1 MRARAVSLATLA
13 SLSVLAVGWQVGAQA
28 NASMQALSAPQAA
41 PATIP
46 APSAGPAT
54 PTPVASAPAVSGPK
68 ATTAGPTAT
77 APTAAAAAPA
87 APAPVAAAPAP
98 APAPAARPT
107 GTFTGSSVQTRYG
120 PVQVS
125 VTIANGTITE
135 VTALQLTN
143 DGGRSVAISAQ
154 AAPILRSEVL
164 AAQSAKVSNVSG
176 ATYTT
181 RGYLTSLQ
189 AALDTAG
196 F

>member
-54 PTPVASAPAVSGPK
+54 PTPTASAPAASGP
-68 ATTAGPTAT
+68 ATVSAGST
-77 APTAAAAAPA
+77 APAAAPAPA
-87 APAPVAAAPAP
+87 APAPA

-107 GTFTGSSVQTRYG
+107 GTFTGSTVQTRFG

-164 AAQSAKVSNVSG
+164 SAQSAKVSNVSG
-176 ATYTT
+176 ATYTSK
-181 RGYLTSLQ
+181 GYTTSLQ

>member
-1 MRARAVSLATLA
+1 M
-13 SLSVLAVGWQVGAQA
+13 
-28 NASMQALSAPQAA
+28 
-41 PATIP
+41 
-46 APSAGPAT
+46 
-54 PTPVASAPAVSGPK
+54 
-68 ATTAGPTAT
+68 
-77 APTAAAAAPA
+77 
-87 APAPVAAAPAP
+87 
-98 APAPAARPT
+98 
-107 GTFTGSSVQTRYG
+107 QTRYG

-164 AAQSAKVSNVSG
+164 TAQSAQVSNVSG

-189 AALDTAG
+189 AAIDTAG

>member
-1 MRARAVSLATLA
+1 
-13 SLSVLAVGWQVGAQA
+13 
-28 NASMQALSAPQAA
+28 MQALSAPQAA

-54 PTPVASAPAVSGPK
+54 PTPAASAPAVSGP
-68 ATTAGPTAT
+68 ATTSAGSTT
-77 APTAAAAAPA
+77 TVPTAAAPAPA
-87 APAPVAAAPAP
+87 APAPA

-107 GTFTGSSVQTRYG
+107 GTFTGSSVQTRFG

-164 AAQSAKVSNVSG
+164 SAQSAKVSNVSG

>member
-1 MRARAVSLATLA
+1 
-13 SLSVLAVGWQVGAQA
+13 
-28 NASMQALSAPQAA
+28 MQALSAPQAA

-46 APSAGPAT
+46 APSTDPAT
-54 PTPVASAPAVSGPK
+54 QTPVASAPAVSGP
-68 ATTAGPTAT
+68 ATTTAGSTAT
-77 APTAAAAAPA
+77 APTAAAPAPA
-87 APAPVAAAPAP
+87 APAPAP

-107 GTFTGSSVQTRYG
+107 GTFPGSTVQTRYG

>member
-46 APSAGPAT
+46 APSAGPET
-54 PTPVASAPAVSGPK
+54 PTASAPAPAVSGP
-68 ATTAGPTAT
+68 ATTSAGSTAT
-77 APTAAAAAPA
+77 APTAAAPAPA
-87 APAPVAAAPAP
+87 

-107 GTFTGSSVQTRYG
+107 GTFPGSTVQTRYG

-164 AAQSAKVSNVSG
+164 SAQSAQVSNVSG

-189 AALDTAG
+189 AALDGAG

>member
-1 MRARAVSLATLA
+1 VRARAVSLATLA

-54 PTPVASAPAVSGPK
+54 PTPTASAPAVSGP
-68 ATTAGPTAT
+68 ATVSAGST
-77 APTAAAAAPA
+77 APAAAPAPA
-87 APAPVAAAPAP
+87 APAPAAPAP
-98 APAPAARPT
+98 AAPAPAARPT
-107 GTFTGSSVQTRYG
+107 GTFTGSTVQTRFG

-164 AAQSAKVSNVSG
+164 SAQSAKVSNVSG
-176 ATYTT
+176 ATYTSK
-181 RGYLTSLQ
+181 GYTTSLQ

>member
-1 MRARAVSLATLA
+1 
-13 SLSVLAVGWQVGAQA
+13 
-28 NASMQALSAPQAA
+28 
-41 PATIP
+41 
-46 APSAGPAT
+46 
-54 PTPVASAPAVSGPK
+54 
-68 ATTAGPTAT
+68 
-77 APTAAAAAPA
+77 
-87 APAPVAAAPAP
+87 
-98 APAPAARPT
+98 
-107 GTFTGSSVQTRYG
+107 
-120 PVQVS
+120 VS

>member
-54 PTPVASAPAVSGPK
+54 PTPTASAPAVSGP
-68 ATTAGPTAT
+68 ATVSAGST
-77 APTAAAAAPA
+77 APAAAPAPA
-87 APAPVAAAPAP
+87 APAPAAPAP
-98 APAPAARPT
+98 AAPAPAARPT
-107 GTFTGSSVQTRYG
+107 GTFTGSTVQTRFG

-164 AAQSAKVSNVSG
+164 SAQSAKVSNVSG
-176 ATYTT
+176 ATYTSK
-181 RGYLTSLQ
+181 GYTTSLQ

>member
-54 PTPVASAPAVSGPK
+54 PTPTASAPAASGP
-68 ATTAGPTAT
+68 ATVSAGST
-77 APTAAAAAPA
+77 AP
-87 APAPVAAAPAP
+87 AAAPAP
-98 APAPAARPT
+98 AAPAPAARPT
-107 GTFTGSSVQTRYG
+107 GTFTGSTVQTRFG

-164 AAQSAKVSNVSG
+164 SAQSAKVSNVSG
-176 ATYTT
+176 ATYTSK
-181 RGYLTSLQ
+181 GYTTSLQ

>member
-54 PTPVASAPAVSGPK
+54 PTPTASAPAVSGP
-68 ATTAGPTAT
+68 ATVSAGST
-77 APTAAAAAPA
+77 APAAAPAPA
-87 APAPVAAAPAP
+87 APAPVAPAPA

-107 GTFTGSSVQTRYG
+107 GTFTGSTVQTRFG

-164 AAQSAKVSNVSG
+164 SAQSAKVSNVSG
-176 ATYTT
+176 ATYTSK
-181 RGYLTSLQ
+181 GYTTSLQ

>member
-1 MRARAVSLATLA
+1 MR
-13 SLSVLAVGWQVGAQA
+13 
-28 NASMQALSAPQAA
+28 
-41 PATIP
+41 
-46 APSAGPAT
+46 T
-54 PTPVASAPAVSGPK
+54 P
-68 ATTAGPTAT
+68 
-77 APTAAAAAPA
+77 
-87 APAPVAAAPAP
+87 
-98 APAPAARPT
+98 
-107 GTFTGSSVQTRYG
+107 YG

-164 AAQSAKVSNVSG
+164 SAQSAQVSNVSG

-189 AALDTAG
+189 AALDGAG

>member
-1 MRARAVSLATLA
+1 VRARAVSLATLA

-46 APSAGPAT
+46 APSAGPASPT
-54 PTPVASAPAVSGPK
+54 PTASAPAVSGP
-68 ATTAGPTAT
+68 ATVSAGST
-77 APTAAAAAPA
+77 APAAAPAPA
-87 APAPVAAAPAP
+87 APAPAT
-98 APAPAARPT
+98 RPT
-107 GTFTGSSVQTRYG
+107 GTFTGSTVQTRFG

-164 AAQSAKVSNVSG
+164 SAQSAKVSNVSG
-176 ATYTT
+176 ATYTSK
-181 RGYLTSLQ
+181 GYTTSLQ

>member
-54 PTPVASAPAVSGPK
+54 PTPAASAPAVSGP
-68 ATTAGPTAT
+68 ATTSAGSKAT
-77 APTAAAAAPA
+77 APTAAAPAPA
-87 APAPVAAAPAP
+87 

-107 GTFTGSSVQTRYG
+107 GTFTGSSVRTSYG

-164 AAQSAKVSNVSG
+164 SAQSAKVSNVSG

>member
-46 APSAGPAT
+46 APSAGPEA
-54 PTPVASAPAVSGPK
+54 PTASAPAPAVSGP
-68 ATTAGPTAT
+68 ATTSAGSTAT
-77 APTAAAAAPA
+77 APTAAAPAPA
-87 APAPVAAAPAP
+87 

-107 GTFTGSSVQTRYG
+107 GTFPGSTVQTRYG

-143 DGGRSVAISAQ
+143 DGGRSVAISTQ

-164 AAQSAKVSNVSG
+164 SAQSAQVSNVSG

-189 AALDTAG
+189 AALDGAG

>member
-54 PTPVASAPAVSGPK
+54 PTPAATAPTVSGP
-68 ATTAGPTAT
+68 ATTAGSAAT
-77 APTAAAAAPA
+77 APTAAASTAAAPAPA
-87 APAPVAAAPAP
+87 APAPA

-107 GTFTGSSVQTRYG
+107 GTFTGSSVRTPYG

-164 AAQSAKVSNVSG
+164 SAQSAKVSNVSG

-181 RGYLTSLQ
+181 RGYLTSVQ

>member
-46 APSAGPAT
+46 APSAGPEA
-54 PTPVASAPAVSGPK
+54 PTASAPAPAVSGP
-68 ATTAGPTAT
+68 ATTSAGSTAT

-87 APAPVAAAPAP
+87 PA

-107 GTFTGSSVQTRYG
+107 GTFPGSTVQTRYG

-164 AAQSAKVSNVSG
+164 SAQSAKVSNVSG
-176 ATYTT
+176 ATYTSK
-181 RGYLTSLQ
+181 GYTTSLQ

>member
-54 PTPVASAPAVSGPK
+54 STPTASAPAVSGP
-68 ATTAGPTAT
+68 ATTSAGSTAT
-77 APTAAAAAPA
+77 APTAAAPAPA
-87 APAPVAAAPAP
+87 

-107 GTFTGSSVQTRYG
+107 GTFPGSTVQTRYG

>member
-1 MRARAVSLATLA
+1 MTRAALASVSVVGIGWQLGAQLTASQQTLAT
-13 SLSVLAVGWQVGAQA
+13 SVPAAAMGTAATATGTAA
-28 NASMQALSAPQAA
+28 TPSA
-41 PATIP
+41 
-46 APSAGPAT
+46 APSA
-54 PTPVASAPAVSGPK
+54 
-68 ATTAGPTAT
+68 

-87 APAPVAAAPAP
+87 APS
-98 APAPAARPT
+98 
-107 GTFTGSSVQTRYG
+107 GTYDGSVVHTRFG

-143 DGGRSVAISAQ
+143 DGGRSVMISNQ

-164 AAQSAKVSNVSG
+164 AAQSAQVQNVSG

-181 RGYLTSLQ
+181 GGYLTSLQ
-189 AALDTAG
+189 AALDAAQ

>member
-54 PTPVASAPAVSGPK
+54 PTPTASAPAVSGP
-68 ATTAGPTAT
+68 ATVSAGST
-77 APTAAAAAPA
+77 APAVAPAPA
-87 APAPVAAAPAP
+87 APAPVAPAPA

-107 GTFTGSSVQTRYG
+107 GTFTGSTVQTRFG

-164 AAQSAKVSNVSG
+164 SAQSAKVSNVSG
-176 ATYTT
+176 ATYTSK
-181 RGYLTSLQ
+181 GYTTSLQ

>member
-54 PTPVASAPAVSGPK
+54 PTPTASAPAVSGP
-68 ATTAGPTAT
+68 ATVSAGST
-77 APTAAAAAPA
+77 AP
-87 APAPVAAAPAP
+87 AAAPAP
-98 APAPAARPT
+98 AAPAPAARPT
-107 GTFTGSSVQTRYG
+107 GTFTGSTVQTRFG

-164 AAQSAKVSNVSG
+164 SAQSAKVSNVSG
-176 ATYTT
+176 ATYTSK
-181 RGYLTSLQ
+181 GYTTSLQ